1 MAALLA
7 LLEGGSILAMAAGA
21 LLAWRGPALTGGDLL
36 TTLAQAAGLS
46 VACLVAFHFAD
57 LYNLHVVRSFNALLG
72 RVPRVLAAAAVLVTL
87 VSLAIPAARIMDNP
101 VESGALIA
109 IAVIFGP
116 FLPLRALVYWFMRSR
131 RFGERLLIVGASPLV
146 NTIIAES
153 EWQPDLRYTVVGVV
167 DDGRNLE
174 DVIDATRPTCI
185 VVAPTERGTRLPLYR
200 LVESLA
206 HGIKVEDVA
215 ETYER
220 LTGKLA
226 LEALSPSSVL
236 FTRDFRTPRLRRVV
250 ARALSLTVA
259 AIGLLVFAPLL
270 GLIALLITRESQGPV
285 FFIQE
290 RVGLAGRVFK
300 LIKFCTMRPV
310 SQPKSEWEQD
320 NRDRITPLGRWLR
333 RFRLDELPQLLNV
346 LRGDMNLVG
355 PRPHPVSNLEVMVLA
370 ARNLSEITGDA
381 IPFYSLRC
389 SIRPGMTGWAQVRYV
404 YANTLEEE
412 MEKIRYDLYYI
423 KHSSLWFDLRI
434 LLETLKTIVTRSETT
449 PVARPAEAPEGG
461 LDVWEPRV
469 RASNGQRVVALSAI
483 RNSELPQGAGA
494 ADVLAPWGSPMGP
507 EQGATR

>member
-1 MAALLA
+1 MTALLV

-21 LLAWRGPALTGGDLL
+21 LLAWRSPALTRGDILA
-36 TTLAQAAGLS
+36 TLAQAAVLS
-46 VACLVAFHFAD
+46 VAFLTAFNYAD
-57 LYNLHVVRSFNALLG
+57 LYNLQIVRSFDALLG
-72 RVPRVLAAAAVLVTL
+72 RIPRVLATAAALVTV
-87 VSLAIPAARIMDNP
+87 VSLAVPSARIMADP
-101 VESGALIA
+101 FESSALIA

-116 FLPLRALVYWFMRSR
+116 FLPLRALVYWFMRNR

-146 NTIIAES
+146 RTIIAES
-153 EWQPDLRYTVVGVV
+153 DWRPDLRYSVVGVV
-167 DDGRNLE
+167 DDGENLE
-174 DVIDATRPTCI
+174 GVIGTTHPTCI
-185 VVAPTERGTRLPLYR
+185 VVAPTERGKRFPLYR

-226 LEALSPSSVL
+226 LEVLSPSSVL
-236 FTRDFRTPRLRRVV
+236 FTRDFRTPRLRRVT
-250 ARALSLTVA
+250 ARALSLSAA
-259 AIGLLVFAPLL
+259 AIGLLVFAPVL
-270 GLIALLITRESQGPV
+270 GLIAFLLKRESQGPV

-290 RVGLAGRVFK
+290 RVGLSGRVFK

-333 RFRLDELPQLLNV
+333 RFRLDELPQLVNV

-370 ARNLSEITGDA
+370 ARNLSEISGDA
-381 IPFYSLRC
+381 IPYYSLRC
-389 SIRPGMTGWAQVRYV
+389 SVKPGMTGWAQVRYV
-404 YANTLEEE
+404 YANSLEEE

-434 LLETLKTIVTRSETT
+434 LLETLKMVVTRSETT
-449 PVARPAEAPEGG
+449 PVARPDEADRSE

-469 RASNGQRVVALSAI
+469 RASNGERVVALSAI
-483 RNSELPQGAGA
+483 RASELSQGTGP
-494 ADVLAPWGSPMGP
+494 ADVLAPWGEPMGP

>member
-1 MAALLA
+1 MAALLV

-21 LLAWRGPALTGGDLL
+21 LLAWRSPALTGGDILA
-36 TTLAQAAGLS
+36 TLAQAAGLS
-46 VACLVAFHFAD
+46 VAFLAAFKYAD
-57 LYNLHVVRSFNALLG
+57 LYNLKVVRSFGALLG
-72 RVPRVLAAAAVLVTL
+72 RVPRVLAASAVLATL
-87 VSLAIPAARIMDNP
+87 VSLAVPAARIMDNP
-101 VESGALIA
+101 FESSALLA
-109 IAVIFGP
+109 IGVIFGP

-146 NTIIAES
+146 RTIIAES
-153 EWQPDLRYTVVGVV
+153 EWRPDLRYVVVGVV
-167 DDGRNLE
+167 DDGENLE
-174 DVIDATRPTCI
+174 GVIEATRPTCI
-185 VVAPTERGTRLPLYR
+185 VVAPTERGRRFPLYR

-236 FTRDFRTPRLRRVV
+236 FTRDFRIPRRRRAI
-250 ARALSLTVA
+250 ARALSLTAA

-270 GLIALLITRESQGPV
+270 GLIALLLTLESQGPV

-290 RVGLAGRVFK
+290 RVGLSGRVFK

-333 RFRLDELPQLLNV
+333 RFRLDELPQLVNV

-370 ARNLSEITGDA
+370 ARNLSEISGDA
-381 IPFYSLRC
+381 IPYYSLRC
-389 SIRPGMTGWAQVRYV
+389 SVKPGMTGWAQVRYV
-404 YANTLEEE
+404 YANSLEEE

-423 KHSSLWFDLRI
+423 KHSSLWLDLRI
-434 LLETLKTIVTRSETT
+434 LLETLKMVVTRSETT
-449 PVARPAEAPEGG
+449 PAARPVEAGG
-461 LDVWEPRV
+461 AGLGVWGPSV
-469 RASNGQRVVALSAI
+469 PASNGERAVAYLDVQTGHLAAHQR
-483 RNSELPQGAGA
+483 NP
-494 ADVLAPWGSPMGP
+494 
-507 EQGATR
+507 